1 MRTSCRNFRWKPSWC
16 RSCLTQALCRETGTL
31 PESDAVAILFLFGMS
46 FKNYQNEFGNQLN
59 PQGRFQEFCQRGSS
73 HWIRRL
79 DVAKE
84 HYTKHQGVVRES
96 FRKTMSGP
104 NLTTG
109 TFWCVHLRSRSQQV
123 SRQIFIVFS
132 FARFLDFHTKVQS
145 FHLLFHYCSSSLP
158 VNAVGWAWARTERMP
173 EENVRENPRKNV
185 RIDARHY
192 NKEMSDRMSEYMPE
206 HR

>member
-96 FRKTMSGP
+96 FRMTMSGP
-104 NLTTG
+104 NLATG
-109 TFWCVHLRSRSQQV
+109 TFWCVHLRSHSQQV

-132 FARFLDFHTKVQS
+132 FARSLDFHKGAK
-145 FHLLFHYCSSSLP
+145 FPPPLPFLFLLLACECSGLGLGP
-158 VNAVGWAWARTERMP
+158 N
-173 EENVRENPRKNV
+173 REN
-185 RIDARHY
+185 ARRGCQRESQ
-192 NKEMSDRMSEYMPE
+192 KECQNRCQAL
-206 HR
+206 